1 MLTVIDSIKGMNT
14 TALGDGLSLGV
25 STQAVADAGSVDC
38 ELQSHVLVTPAGS
51 FTLAEPADKTA
62 GRVVL
67 VTNVGAADRAF
78 TNNNGLVKGLG
89 DDDGDLIST
98 FSAGMTQMF
107 VWTGSFWSC
116 MSTTLAA

>member
-14 TALGDGLSLGV
+14 SSLGAGLSLGV
-25 STQAVADAGSVDC
+25 SSQSVSDAGSVDC
-38 ELQSHVLVTPAGS
+38 ELQSHVLVTPEGS

-62 GRVVL
+62 GRLVL
-67 VTNVGAADRAF
+67 VTNVGVDRAF
-78 TNNNGLVKGLG
+78 TDNAGLVKGLG
-89 DDDGDLIST
+89 DVDGDLTST

>member
-25 STQAVADAGSVDC
+25 STQAVAEAGSVDC

-51 FTLAEPADKTA
+51 FTLAAPTDKTA

-67 VTNVGAADRAF
+67 VTNVGLARPF

-89 DDDGDLIST
+89 DVDGNLIST